1 MSTAGIHPWKL
12 LSVLPVSKVV
22 SQCSLKEIKCVCNEG
37 RKRMET
43 NYVSSSV
50 QKEEATPAL
59 DVCGLI
65 TGVDDGVIGTDL
77 STWMSNLCL

>member
-1 MSTAGIHPWKL
+1 
-12 LSVLPVSKVV
+12 
-22 SQCSLKEIKCVCNEG
+22 
-37 RKRMET
+37 MET

-50 QKEEATPAL
+50 QKEEDAPAL

-65 TGVDDGVIGTDL
+65 TGVDDGVMGTDL